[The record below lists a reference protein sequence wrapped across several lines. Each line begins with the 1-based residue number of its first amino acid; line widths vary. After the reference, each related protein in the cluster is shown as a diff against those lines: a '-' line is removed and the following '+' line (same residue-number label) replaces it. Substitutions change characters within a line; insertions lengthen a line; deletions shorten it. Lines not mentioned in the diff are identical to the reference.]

1 MLIDEIEG
9 HRFNANAVP
18 KSEGTYTTESG
29 LHRNKRTTII
39 WEFYV
44 RWKGGSGDWIAIKK
58 LKESYPVTLADY
70 TVANDIQEEP
80 YFAWWVPLTL
90 KKSILIIQKIKS
102 KYFQRTHK
110 YGIRVPKS
118 VNDAQEI
125 DTQNSNNFG
134 MDSLCSEMTNNRILF
149 ETY

>member
-1 MLIDEIEG
+1 MKI
-9 HRFNANAVP
+9 
-18 KSEGTYTTESG
+18 
-29 LHRNKRTTII
+29 
-39 WEFYV
+39 
-44 RWKGGSGDWIAIKK
+44 
-58 LKESYPVTLADY
+58 LKDSYPVPLSDY

-90 KKSILIIQKIKS
+90 KKSISIIQKIKS

-118 VNDAQEI
+118 VNDVQDI

-134 MDSLCSEMTNNRILF
+134 MNSLCSEMTNNRILF